1 MKITNR
7 LLTITTL
14 CGMAG
19 FVSTSSVL
27 AQEGI
32 DELPGYITKSVI
44 DGDAL
49 SHARGRFAVNVAAGD
64 SNAQVNAGALSIDPD
79 GGFAAARVILH
90 QSIDQTSATA
100 PDLSIAIIGDRA
112 FINSVGAI
120 SVNQTSGVGNAQ
132 ANGMAIAL
140 GVEVEAVSES
150 LLSATASGV
159 GLKNVGTGSGE
170 KAATISN
177 TAFGGSH
184 GLIQINQSAGSGN
197 STTNNFAFQ
206 LQLGA
211 KP

>member
-1 MKITNR
+1 MKITNCV
-7 LLTITTL
+7 LTTILGVTGFISTL
-14 CGMAG
+14 P
-19 FVSTSSVL
+19 VL
-27 AQEGI
+27 AQEALN
-32 DELPGYITKSVI
+32 ELPMYVTTSVI

-49 SHARGRFAVNVAAGD
+49 SNTRGRFAVNVAAGD
-64 SNAQVNAGALSIDPD
+64 SNAQVNAGALSIDPS
-79 GGFAAARVILH
+79 GGLAAANVISH
-90 QSIDQTSATA
+90 QSVGQNSVTA

-112 FINSVGAI
+112 FTNSAGAI

-159 GLKNVGTGSGE
+159 GLNGVDSSSGE

-177 TAFGGSH
+177 TAFQGSH

-206 LQLGA
+206 LQLGV